1 MELPSNEE
9 EPNNALEEG
18 VRYRPV
24 SVKELL
30 TELHTISTFMVD
42 LAYSAVLF
50 NDRELA
56 QEVVELEE
64 KVDNLRNLLLMN
76 TAIAVRSAKDAEEM
90 MGILR
95 MGTIA
100 ARISGAA
107 GDIAR
112 IVLHDLGV
120 DPYVVEAFSKVQER
134 LVRTVILPESILV
147 GKSLGRLGLEAN
159 IGVDIIVIR
168 RGKEL
173 MIKPGPKVILRN
185 GDILIARGSDISV
198 SELEKLAKGELRSV
212 PRPKLDAEGMN

>member
-1 MELPSNEE
+1 LELPSNEE